1 MLFFPAFLA
10 KEPPIQIRKVWDS
23 LLAQGKK
30 VVAIGGTDAHTLVYH
45 FGPFSK
51 TVFPYSYHFKTI
63 NTHILVENKLS
74 GDAKTDSQQIL
85 AALKKGNAFIANN
98 SVKSARGFRFYAAVG
113 KKTCNMG
120 EEAPFKD
127 GLILSAE
134 LPADAEC
141 VLLKDCKPLIQ
152 NQECRNIYYS
162 VESPGIYRIECYRRH
177 LLEKRGWIFS
187 NPIYIR

>member
-1 MLFFPAFLA
+1 MLFFRLFSPKNLPFRSA
-10 KEPPIQIRKVWDS
+10 KSGIPFSLKV
-23 LLAQGKK
+23 KK
-30 VVAIGGTDAHTLVYH
+30 IVAIGGTDAHTLVYH

-51 TVFPYSYHFKTI
+51 TIFPYRYHFKTI

-74 GDAKTDSQQIL
+74 GDAETDSRQIL
-85 AALKKGNAFIANN
+85 AALKKGNAFIAND
-98 SVKSARGFRFYAAVG
+98 SVKSARGFRFYTAIG
-113 KKTCNMG
+113 TKTCNMG
-120 EEAPFKD
+120 EETHFKD

-141 VLLKDCKPLIQ
+141 VLLKDGKPLIRKQ
-152 NQECRNIYYS
+152 KCLNLYYS